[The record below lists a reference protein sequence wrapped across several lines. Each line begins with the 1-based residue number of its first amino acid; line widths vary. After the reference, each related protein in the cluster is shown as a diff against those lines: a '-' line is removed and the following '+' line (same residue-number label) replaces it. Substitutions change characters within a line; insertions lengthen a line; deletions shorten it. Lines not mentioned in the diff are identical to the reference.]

1 MSLNSAIEELREQF
15 DRDIQNVRNGGVDT
29 EQIRVK
35 YLGRKGLVAGLFSGM
50 GNIPAADR
58 PAAGQALNALKTYL
72 AEELNKLQRDFSA
85 GKEDVPADL
94 DYTLPGDP
102 FPKGSIH
109 PITQIMEEI
118 KDIFHHLGFSV
129 AYGPEIDTDFY
140 NFEALNFPPNHPAR
154 DMQDTFYS
162 GDAVLRTH
170 TSNTQIHHMMDSDPP
185 VKILAP
191 GRVFRHEDISVRSY
205 CLFHQV
211 EGLFVDK
218 TVTMANLKG
227 DLDYFARSLFGKAVK
242 TRFRPSFFP
251 FTEPSAEM
259 DVSCIFCGG
268 KGCNICKYAGWLEI
282 LGCGMV
288 DPEVFKSVKYDPS
301 VWQGYAFG
309 MGVERIA
316 MLKFGVEDIR
326 LFFEGDVRF
335 LRQF

>member
-1 MSLNSAIEELREQF
+1 MTLHSAIETLREQF
-15 DRDIQNVRNGGVDT
+15 GQDSRKVRAGESDA

-35 YLGRKGLVAGLFSGM
+35 YLGRKGLVAGLFSKM
-50 GNIPAADR
+50 GSIPATDR
-58 PAAGQALNALKTYL
+58 PAAGQALNELKTYL
-72 AEELNKLQRDFSA
+72 TGELEKLSN
-85 GKEDVPADL
+85 VPAKGEEDKREDM

-154 DMQDTFYS
+154 DMQDTFYI
-162 GDAVLRTH
+162 GDSVLRTH
-170 TSNTQIHHMMDSDPP
+170 TSNTQIHHMMEHDPP

-191 GRVFRHEDISVRSY
+191 GRVYRHEDISVRSY

-218 TVTMANLKG
+218 AVTMADLKG
-227 DLDYFARSLFGKAVK
+227 DLDYFARSLFGERVK
-242 TRFRPSFFP
+242 TRFRPSYFP

-288 DPEVFKSVKYDPS
+288 DPEVFKSVHYDPT

>member
-1 MSLNSAIEELREQF
+1 MSLNADIAELRKQF
-15 DRDIQNVRNGGVDT
+15 GQDCIELTAGNADLDKIK
-29 EQIRVK
+29 IK
-35 YLGRKGLVAGLFSGM
+35 YLGRKGLVAGLFSKM
-50 GNIPAADR
+50 GNIPAVDR
-58 PAAGQALNALKTYL
+58 PAAGKSLNELKI
-72 AEELNKLQRDFSA
+72 ELTEKLEQFQGNQTGQDSNQFT
-85 GKEDVPADL
+85 DL

-109 PITQIMEEI
+109 PITQVMDEI
-118 KDIFHHLGFSV
+118 KHIFRHLGFSV

-154 DMQDTFYS
+154 DMQDTFYI

-170 TSNTQIHHMMDSDPP
+170 TSNSQIHNMMEHDPP

-218 TVTMANLKG
+218 NVTMANLKG
-227 DLDYFARSLFGKAVK
+227 DLDYFARSLFGESVK

-288 DPEVFKSVKYDPS
+288 DPEVFKSVKYDPTL
-301 VWQGYAFG
+301 WQGYAFG

-316 MLKFGVEDIR
+316 MLKYGVEDIR